1 MISGNLCSARTWK
14 ISIWIVV
21 SKPPQ
26 RLWQDNL
33 FKMKQLVLDLSTS
46 QTEKRT
52 KIYVNLGWKKDCK
65 KRWKIKKIIF
75 QQLFFDL
82 LKLIFL
88 AANILLPAKSS
99 QISYNIELFDHFL
112 LNNIPKFTSQT
123 LPKRLLNQHLWSSS
137 VVLLMENIHSYQH
150 LWSS

>member
-1 MISGNLCSARTWK
+1 MKDIDLDCRKQTSAASMAGQFVQNEATCARFEHKPDGEKKKNLREF
-14 ISIWIVV
+14 
-21 SKPPQ
+21 
-26 RLWQDNL
+26 RL
-33 FKMKQLVLDLSTS
+33 K
-46 QTEKRT
+46 KR
-52 KIYVNLGWKKDCK
+52 LQ

-123 LPKRLLNQHLWSSS
+123 LPKRLLNQHL
-137 VVLLMENIHSYQH
+137 
-150 LWSS
+150 